1 MPVKIPVVQ
10 TGLEASI
17 EAAAKKAGRNLK
29 INMGGNAKSIEGLSQ
44 PLGRIT
50 GKADQFTKSMEAANA
65 RVLAFGAS
73 VGILSSV
80 TRGFQDLIRVTI
92 DVEKSLTS
100 INSILNVTAKELD
113 SFKSTIFSVAKNTEQ
128 SFGVVAEAALELS
141 RQGLKASEVTNRL
154 NDSLILSRLSGLGA
168 SEAVAGLTAAINS
181 FNKSGITS
189 SEVLNKLSAAA
200 VSAAVSER
208 DLIEGIK
215 RSGSVA
221 TQAGV
226 SFDELV
232 GVITAV
238 QAKTA
243 RGGAVI
249 GNSFKTIFTRI
260 QSIDKLR
267 TMQNLGVEVTDASG
281 QVLGATK
288 LIQNLAKSLEA
299 VPDARKLQIA
309 EGLVG
314 KFQVAPFLAI
324 LDDYSSKTSKAIEVT
339 KVSQGAFSEAY
350 NRNEA
355 QNITLSAAINKTTV
369 SVAQLA
375 EALGKIGVTD
385 NLKSMLGFFTTVVDE
400 IQEILDGDGLGS
412 KFAKGIVAGIG
423 NIITGPAF
431 AVFAAVI
438 GKLVIDLVRFGAGS
452 LKTFFGLNK
461 AAKEQATLQ
470 GQIAST
476 LLGNKTIQK
485 KILDIENSQLSTADK
500 RKAQVNFFT
509 TALNEQVGIMTRMQ
523 GIAATIAPGVMTNT
537 RKLKGRGA
545 GGFIPNYNAIVGYG
559 SESSDISKGVGGA
572 PASAR
577 PVTIPNFNFGG
588 GQKGTMVANSSE
600 YIVPNY
606 AGGDGSAIFNQDM
619 AASIGL
625 PPRARKIGAAGG
637 YIPNFVNE
645 DKSLVMFSGDEIE
658 EKGRGADTVKKF
670 YVGKT
675 KKNDTA
681 AYATQSAAKAAKL
694 KPTSIQP
701 VTVPEYKLGP
711 KGTNKSPLSIKT
723 IRDKLSASS
732 TSTAMDF
739 AKSLAPKS
747 GIPNVSR
754 AKIKELFNPGAFEGM
769 SGTIFEVALSGVL
782 SDAKFDDYASRTSTS
797 RIDLPYDKKLFDLFG
812 TKGAGTL
819 GAEVKANSTLA
830 KAASIKFY
838 DVLFGGGVAADYKE
852 KVPVYDKDGKQ
863 IGTEKTKLGQMLT
876 KKQFDAKYP
885 DGINGVKYLG
895 IQGQLGGRVTVG
907 GLRNLRTQQG
917 LPNLAGGYIPNFA
930 GGLQESIARESAA
943 GLPINQIRIN
953 QNPKLRNSG
962 NPMGLAVTNTRDEP
976 TGAIPNFAKGS
987 KGSTGNDGGG
997 ISGDFL
1003 TKLFAVQIGMSA
1015 LSGIL
1020 GEVTEKN
1027 KAVSASL
1034 TALNVVISAAM
1045 TAQAFG
1051 GFKSIGANLASTFSL
1066 KTAAKGTLAGRGADL
1081 MSSGIGNIGMG
1092 RSMMNVIPTPGG
1104 IATGTGMALSGG
1116 LKTAAGAL
1124 LRFAGPIGAAATAG
1138 FAISK
1143 AMDLLSGRNEIAS
1156 IQTKQLGEN
1165 AKVASE
1171 KLASIEIP
1179 QELKARIVARSESRA
1194 NTALEGLAPEREGL
1208 IENLKKEIFSF
1219 DKKGIANFTGVGLI
1233 SDVFGS
1239 MGGNIEGSVD
1249 SKLEANVKEVVR
1261 QAGISGLNP
1270 QFIAEQE
1277 EIMDASRRSR
1287 GDDAQLKGEE
1297 IQNFVSSLLQ
1307 QMQSLNPQKIISQ
1320 VSESLSSEDLSLIR
1334 EAEQLKK
1341 DAKKSGR
1348 TLGGADLSKT
1358 QEATAIIA
1366 EAFKNFQTKNPNA
1379 KNINP
1384 ALLFPGVAQRASTGD
1399 TRTGAIEKIRGDL
1412 GKEQLKSAIDLAK
1425 LRATELSVEE
1435 KLLNGDKFRKDLTA
1449 VRKAE
1454 LQEVVALQKIDLNTN
1469 KQIADSIKTRID
1481 SLESVDFNEEEQAS
1495 LKEKINDLTL
1505 EQLTAEGMVARL
1517 IDETL
1522 ALDGKKKDEK
1532 QELIKLLNEEI
1543 SRTRKLGEEERK
1555 NEKDKRKPEK
1565 AGINFSNRL
1574 SRATSVDIN
1583 NIERAAIQRSIPES
1597 RVQNE
1602 LNIRKAALN
1611 PNLLPLEKFRQEGLI
1626 DKAFRDEAEK
1636 KSGADLL
1643 DKTKIAVINLREEMP
1658 SLKKQFDELLG
1669 VIDKEGLESLDK
1681 VATAI
1686 QLIANGATFKVGKE
1700 TDIITFEETNTVKK
1714 GEIKAQPLSAIK
1726 KAQGEL
1732 TQLKAGQA
1740 ENQILKEENKAI
1752 GDARAEQEKYIEGF
1766 RTFSQ
1771 LLTRFTF
1778 DLKQSTE
1785 ELKLDLLLAKDGASA
1800 ISNIDQ
1806 RLFNADSKVGGA
1818 GVTARA
1824 SDQVALRGATDKIT
1838 LARTSVERRAAI
1850 KNRDILAEELKIKT
1864 EVAEK
1869 QKDGVEDTKELVAL
1883 REKLV
1888 ALEKQRLAIGTSR
1901 AELFENEFNFTAEE
1915 IQEGLD
1921 RALVQNARTF
1931 VDTISDGLVDAIAKG
1946 QDLGDVLKQAAS
1958 NFFLGEAK
1966 SNMSAAFK
1974 NITSSDALGK
1984 IFGKASGGPVTGGSG
1999 SKDDVPALLMG
2010 GEFVMK
2016 KSAVQKYGS
2025 GFMNSL
2031 NSGNI
2036 PAMARGG
2043 LFTPG
2048 TYGQGAMKGSRNL
2061 LDFAT
2066 QSFTTGAS
2074 DRFGSGSGFA
2084 SIGLEPQ
2091 SAALTMFGRR
2101 NSPAFQREQAS
2112 KQKAFGLFTRQM
2124 EKEKEARERGS
2135 GFSEI
2140 LKNSLLS
2147 FGASFGFKKLT
2158 DVFGPKVDISK
2169 ASEGLNIKNIRSA
2182 DERRNATG
2190 GYVPNVAG
2198 VDTVPS
2204 MLSGGEFV
2212 MNAAAT
2218 QKIGRGNLNALNSGA
2233 GGGSGDV
2240 VGKLD
2245 ELISVSDN
2253 SGETVINITVNSD
2266 GSSNSQGNGDDQQN
2280 SLATKIK
2287 DVVKQVIDDEKRL
2300 GGSLR
2305 QARA

>member
-1 MPVKIPVVQ
+1 
-10 TGLEASI
+10 
-17 EAAAKKAGRNLK
+17 
-29 INMGGNAKSIEGLSQ
+29 MGGNAKSIEGLSQ

-128 SFGVVAEAALELS
+128 SFSVVAEAALELS
-141 RQGLKASEVTNRL
+141 RQGLKAEEVTKRL
-154 NDSLILSRLSGLGA
+154 NDALILSRLSGLGA

-181 FNKSGITS
+181 FNQSGITS
-189 SEVLNKLSAAA
+189 AEVLNKLSAAA

-400 IQEILDGDGLGS
+400 IQEILDGDGVGS

-476 LLGNKTIQK
+476 LLGNSNIQK
-485 KILDIENSQLSTADK
+485 KILSIENSTLSVEQKRVAQTA
-500 RKAQVNFFT
+500 FFT
-509 TALNEQVGIMTRMQ
+509 TALNEQVAIMTRMQ
-523 GIAATIAPGVMTNT
+523 GIAAKIAPGVMAGT
-537 RKLKGRGA
+537 RGKGRAA

-559 SESSDISKGVGGA
+559 SERADISKGVGGA
-572 PASAR
+572 PSSAR

-645 DKSLVMFSGDEIE
+645 DKRLVMFSGDETPA
-658 EKGRGADTVKKF
+658 GRGGDTEKKF

-711 KGTNKSPLSIKT
+711 KGTNKNPLSIKT

-830 KAASIKFY
+830 KAAAIKFY
-838 DVLFGGGVAADYKE
+838 DVLFGGGVAADYK
-852 KVPVYDKDGKQ
+852 KTVPVYDKNGNQ
-863 IGTEKTKLGQMLT
+863 IGTRDTALGAQVRQSEIGSRMAGIVGSNG
-876 KKQFDAKYP
+876 KQVGFQALQKM
-885 DGINGVKYLG
+885 
-895 IQGQLGGRVTVG
+895 LGGRVTVG

-917 LPNLAGGYIPNFA
+917 LPNFAGGYMPNFA
-930 GGLQESIARESAA
+930 GGLQDAIGREKSA

-953 QNPKLRNSG
+953 QDSKLRNSG

-987 KGSTGNDGGG
+987 KPSTGNDGDG

-1003 TKLFAVQIGMSA
+1003 TKIFAVQIGMSA
-1015 LSGIL
+1015 LSGVL

-1027 KAVSASL
+1027 KAVANSL

-1051 GFKSIGANLASTFSL
+1051 GFKSVGANLASTFSL
-1066 KTAAKGTLAGRGADL
+1066 GRGRGGTIAGTGSLAMMRGGRGVSQGIGDAAAGLGLAFGPGATGLGARAGMVTTAAAGAGGAL
-1081 MSSGIGNIGMG
+1081 M
-1092 RSMMNVIPTPGG
+1092 
-1104 IATGTGMALSGG
+1104 GG
-1116 LKTAAGAL
+1116 LKAAGGAL
-1124 LRFAGPIGAAATAG
+1124 LRFAGPIGVAATAG

-1143 AMDLLSGRNEIAS
+1143 AMDLFSGRNEIAS

-1165 AKVASE
+1165 AKLASE

-1179 QELKARIVARSESRA
+1179 QELKARIVSRSESRA
-1194 NTALEGLAPEREGL
+1194 NTALEGLAPEREGF
-1208 IENLKKEIFSF
+1208 IENLRKEIFSF
-1219 DKKGIANFTGVGLI
+1219 DKKDLTDFTGVGLI
-1233 SDVFGS
+1233 ADVFGS
-1239 MGGNIEGSVD
+1239 IGGNIEGSVD

-1270 QFIAEQE
+1270 QFIARQE

-1297 IQNFVSSLLQ
+1297 IQKFVSSLLQ

-1348 TLGGADLSKT
+1348 TLGGADLAKT

-1366 EAFKNFQTKNPNA
+1366 EAFKTLQLKNPNA

-1384 ALLFPGVAQRASTGD
+1384 AILFPGVAQRASTGD

-1412 GKEQLKSAIDLAK
+1412 GKQQLKNAIDLAK
-1425 LRATELSVEE
+1425 LRAAELSVEE
-1435 KLLNGDKFRKDLTA
+1435 KLLNGDKFRKNLTA

-1495 LKEKINDLTL
+1495 LKQKINDLTL

-1522 ALDGKKKDEK
+1522 DLDGKKKDEK

-1565 AGINFSNRL
+1565 EGINFSDRL

-1583 NIERAAIQRSIPES
+1583 NIERAAIQRSISES
-1597 RVQNE
+1597 GIQNQ

-1669 VIDKEGLESLDK
+1669 VIDEEGLESLDK

-1700 TDIITFEETNTVKK
+1700 TDIITFEDTNTVKK
-1714 GEIKAQPLSAIK
+1714 GEIKPQPK
-1726 KAQGEL
+1726 KAIIESQEALTEL
-1732 TQLKAGQA
+1732 ERGRANNK
-1740 ENQILKEENKAI
+1740 ILKEGNQAI

-1806 RLFNADSKVGGA
+1806 RLFNVDARAGGPQA
-1818 GVTARA
+1818 TARA
-1824 SDQVALRGATDKIT
+1824 SDSLALRGATDKIT

-1850 KNRDILAEELKIKT
+1850 KNKDILAKELAIKT

-1901 AELFENEFNFTAEE
+1901 AELFENEFVFTQEE

-1921 RALVQNARTF
+1921 KALVENARTF
-1931 VDTISDGLVDAIAKG
+1931 VNTISDGLVDAIAKG

-1974 NITSSDALGK
+1974 NITGNL
-1984 IFGKASGGPVTGGSG
+1984 FASGGPVTGGSG

-2048 TYGQGAMKGSRNL
+2048 TYGQGEMKGTRNL

-2074 DRFGSGSGFA
+2074 DKFNSGSGFA

-2112 KQKAFGLFTRQM
+2112 KQKAFGLFTRAVEQ
-2124 EKEKEARERGS
+2124 ERAAKERGS

-2140 LKNSLLS
+2140 LKKSLLS
-2147 FGASFGFKKLT
+2147 FGASFAFKELT
-2158 DVFGPKVDISK
+2158 NLFGNKSPTADITQDFSDPTQYDNGYPF
-2169 ASEGLNIKNIRSA
+2169 S
-2182 DERRNATG
+2182 ATG
-2190 GYVPNVAG
+2190 GPIPYAAG
-2198 VDTVPS
+2198 VDTIPS

-2218 QKIGRGNLNALNSGA
+2218 QRIGRGNLNALNSGG

-2240 VGKLD
+2240 VSKLD

-2266 GSSNSQGNGDDQQN
+2266 GSSNSEGSGDDQQN
-2280 SLATKIK
+2280 SLAMKIK

>member
-73 VGILSSV
+73 VGVLSSV

-128 SFGVVAEAALELS
+128 SFSVVAQAALELS
-141 RQGLKASEVTNRL
+141 RQGLKAEEVTKRL
-154 NDSLILSRLSGLGA
+154 NDSLVLSRLSGLGA

-189 SEVLNKLSAAA
+189 TEVLNKLSAAA

-260 QSIDKLR
+260 QAIDKLQ

-281 QVLGATK
+281 QVLSATK
-288 LIQNLAKSLEA
+288 LIQNLAKSLEE
-299 VPDARKLQIA
+299 VPDARRLQIA

-324 LDDYSSKTSKAIEVT
+324 LDDYISKTSQAITITE
-339 KVSQGAFSEAY
+339 VSQNASREAY
-350 NRNEA
+350 DRNEA
-355 QNITLSAAINKTTV
+355 QNATLSAAINRTTQ

-385 NLKSMLGFFTTVVDE
+385 NLKSMLGFFNTVVDE

-412 KFAKGIVAGIG
+412 KFAKGIIAGIG

-431 AVFAAVI
+431 AVFAAII

-476 LLGNKTIQK
+476 LLGNSNIQK
-485 KILDIENSQLSTADK
+485 KILDIENSTLSVEQKRAAQTA
-500 RKAQVNFFT
+500 FFT

-523 GIAATIAPGVMTNT
+523 GIAAKITPGVMAGT
-537 RKLKGRGA
+537 RGKGRAA

-559 SESSDISKGVGGA
+559 SERADISKGVGGA

-645 DKSLVMFSGDEIE
+645 AESLVMFAGD
-658 EKGRGADTVKKF
+658 RGADEKKVF
-670 YVGKT
+670 HVGKDKAKRT
-675 KKNDTA
+675 K
-681 AYATQSAAKAAKL
+681 AYAS
-694 KPTSIQP
+694 KPKGMLTTP
-701 VTVPEYKLGP
+701 VTVPIYRLKAG
-711 KGTNKSPLSIKT
+711 KGDAEPQDIKA
-723 IRDKLSASS
+723 IRDKLSKSS
-732 TSTAMDF
+732 TNTAKNF
-739 AKSLAPKS
+739 AKKLS
-747 GIPNVSR
+747 GKTNLPNVTEK
-754 AKIKELFNPGAFEGM
+754 KIESLFNPGAFEGM
-769 SGTIFEVALSGVL
+769 SGSIFEVALGSIL
-782 SDAKFDDYASRTSTS
+782 ASKQFLDYSSRTSNS
-797 RIDLPYDKKLFDLFG
+797 RIDLPYDNKLFSKFG
-812 TKGAGTL
+812 ARGKGRRGS
-819 GAEVKANSTLA
+819 EVKATGSLA
-830 KAASIKFY
+830 SGAAEKFY
-838 DVLFGGGVAADYKE
+838 DILVGLQQVAGYKGNTFLGKMMKKSRFDQLYPQGIGPRGLKYKAVQTALGGTVTRG
-852 KVPVYDKDGKQ
+852 
-863 IGTEKTKLGQMLT
+863 
-876 KKQFDAKYP
+876 
-885 DGINGVKYLG
+885 GIN
-895 IQGQLGGRVTVG
+895 
-907 GLRNLRTQQG
+907 NLRSSF
-917 LPNLAGGYIPNFA
+917 AGGYIPNFA

-953 QNPKLRNSG
+953 QDPKLRNSG

-976 TGAIPNFAKGS
+976 TGAIPNFAKKAS
-987 KGSTGNDGGG
+987 PDQASDAMGGMVG
-997 ISGDFL
+997 KML
-1003 TKLFAVQIGMSA
+1003 AVQIGFSA
-1015 LSGIL
+1015 LSGVL
-1020 GEVTEKN
+1020 GSVAGESKALSTGLMLLN
-1027 KAVSASL
+1027 AAVSAALVAQTFGGIGKSAKGIASFATGNLGIGIGKSGIRDMTAAQGLGGMSVKGNRGNTLRAGGKMLGGGALALGGPLIAASAAAVGIGTAFNSL
-1034 TALNVVISAAM
+1034 TGR
-1045 TAQAFG
+1045 TQA
-1051 GFKSIGANLASTFSL
+1051 
-1066 KTAAKGTLAGRGADL
+1066 AAKAQEKVAEAAGKAASVLNSLQAEEADKDKFEINREGVGEEMASKFLNRVLTTGVGSESKEFNTLSSSIDTALKRGASEEDIQKKLDEFRQEQKEGRGFGTKVMDDFLGVKIGGKGEDFINFGTLTVESKDLANFSREMRIFGEADLGKRFKEITGGLTEEQRKGLISGDEKTIQEVANKTGQGGETKLSEAAIKLLGADL
-1081 MSSGIGNIGMG
+1081 K
-1092 RSMMNVIPTPGG
+1092 
-1104 IATGTGMALSGG
+1104 ATEAQRDKTKEKEKQKAIDQINTSLAQEE
-1116 LKTAAGAL
+1116 LKTQINLIKLKAE
-1124 LRFAGPIGAAATAG
+1124 
-1138 FAISK
+1138 AISK
-1143 AMDLLSGRNEIAS
+1143 DQIALKRNEFLNNLSEVQKQKIEQRIALKGIENETDGKIAEQITKQIDGMEKLTLDSEKQTELKEKLSGLSLE
-1156 IQTKQLGEN
+1156 QLGSER
-1165 AKVASE
+1165 KV
-1171 KLASIEIP
+1171 KEILGDIFGLDGKITGE
-1179 QELKARIVARSESRA
+1179 QDALLKGINKVTSGLKAEEALRKSNLKLSTDIGIADAGRAQALRTAIRGAERGNRESTGAAEFELGGKLLEIQVERGKLNPNLTPQARA
-1194 NTALEGLAPEREGL
+1194 NAEKGFVAREGL
-1208 IENLKKEIFSF
+1208 I
-1219 DKKGIANFTGVGLI
+1219 
-1233 SDVFGS
+1233 
-1239 MGGNIEGSVD
+1239 NIEGAENKAVDETKQSILDLSKEIKNTNLQKQFQGLLEELEKFGPDALKGVRETLSTIAEEAFISGEKSGRIPRPNSVFITED
-1249 SKLEANVKEVVR
+1249 QQSDLKDASGLVKQKERNIEATKR
-1261 QAGISGLNP
+1261 QAGANNDL
-1270 QFIAEQE
+1270 A
-1277 EIMDASRRSR
+1277 
-1287 GDDAQLKGEE
+1287 DAQAKVADGFKSYTVLLR
-1297 IQNFVSSLLQ
+1297 NFTIGLSQ
-1307 QMQSLNPQKIISQ
+1307 Q
-1320 VSESLSSEDLSLIR
+1320 
-1334 EAEQLKK
+1334 AEQLKL
-1341 DAKKSGR
+1341 D
-1348 TLGGADLSKT
+1348 
-1358 QEATAIIA
+1358 
-1366 EAFKNFQTKNPNA
+1366 F
-1379 KNINP
+1379 
-1384 ALLFPGVAQRASTGD
+1384 
-1399 TRTGAIEKIRGDL
+1399 
-1412 GKEQLKSAIDLAK
+1412 
-1425 LRATELSVEE
+1425 
-1435 KLLNGDKFRKDLTA
+1435 LT
-1449 VRKAE
+1449 
-1454 LQEVVALQKIDLNTN
+1454 I
-1469 KQIADSIKTRID
+1469 
-1481 SLESVDFNEEEQAS
+1481 
-1495 LKEKINDLTL
+1495 
-1505 EQLTAEGMVARL
+1505 
-1517 IDETL
+1517 
-1522 ALDGKKKDEK
+1522 
-1532 QELIKLLNEEI
+1532 
-1543 SRTRKLGEEERK
+1543 
-1555 NEKDKRKPEK
+1555 
-1565 AGINFSNRL
+1565 
-1574 SRATSVDIN
+1574 
-1583 NIERAAIQRSIPES
+1583 
-1597 RVQNE
+1597 
-1602 LNIRKAALN
+1602 
-1611 PNLLPLEKFRQEGLI
+1611 
-1626 DKAFRDEAEK
+1626 
-1636 KSGADLL
+1636 
-1643 DKTKIAVINLREEMP
+1643 
-1658 SLKKQFDELLG
+1658 
-1669 VIDKEGLESLDK
+1669 
-1681 VATAI
+1681 
-1686 QLIANGATFKVGKE
+1686 
-1700 TDIITFEETNTVKK
+1700 
-1714 GEIKAQPLSAIK
+1714 
-1726 KAQGEL
+1726 
-1732 TQLKAGQA
+1732 
-1740 ENQILKEENKAI
+1740 
-1752 GDARAEQEKYIEGF
+1752 
-1766 RTFSQ
+1766 
-1771 LLTRFTF
+1771 
-1778 DLKQSTE
+1778 
-1785 ELKLDLLLAKDGASA
+1785 KDGASA

-1806 RLFNADSKVGGA
+1806 QLFTAASKVGGA
-1818 GVTARA
+1818 GATARA
-1824 SDQVALRGATDKIT
+1824 SDTQALRGATDRIT

-1850 KNRDILAEELKIKT
+1850 KNKDILSQELALKT
-1864 EVAEK
+1864 EIAVK
-1869 QKDGVEDTKELVAL
+1869 QEDGITKEKELVGL
-1883 REKLV
+1883 REKLIE
-1888 ALEKQRLAIGTSR
+1888 LEKQRLAIGTSR
-1901 AELFENEFNFTAEE
+1901 AELLENEFVFTQEE

-1974 NITSSDALGK
+1974 NITGNL
-1984 IFGKASGGPVTGGSG
+1984 FASGGPVTGGSG

-2031 NSGNI
+2031 NSGTI

-2066 QSFTTGAS
+2066 QSFTTGAF

-2101 NSPAFQREQAS
+2101 KSPAFQREQAS
-2112 KQKAFGLFTRQM
+2112 KQKAFDLFTRQM

-2169 ASEGLNIKNIRSA
+2169 ASEGLDIKKIRSA
-2182 DERRNATG
+2182 DERRLATG
-2190 GYVPNVAG
+2190 GYVPNAAG
-2198 VDTVPS
+2198 IDTVPS

-2245 ELISVSDN
+2245 ELISVSEN